1 MKKLSFN
8 PSKRNLILIFSI
20 LIVFQALVG
29 SISFKMAFNLKALQ
43 IVLGGIL
50 ISVIISFPRD
60 ILLQTYETIKFSF
73 RGEID
78 FDKTVNKI
86 HNLAI
91 RVRKDGLFALKE
103 DIKYEEDIFIRD
115 AMVLLNDYKK
125 PEAIED
131 IMDHDIESRYMEL
144 MKPYKVVEMV
154 ANIAPAF
161 GLVGT
166 LVGMIG
172 LLNTINR
179 PELIMGNMAEALVS
193 TLYGSLIANF
203 LAFPIMARIQ
213 EYNCKKILEYRMVK
227 EGILLIARED
237 TARNVF
243 DKMNVML
250 REENRLNYP
259 RKAYAKKYEG
269 LDEGGVF
276 YGMEEVLQRK

>member
-91 RVRKDGLFALKE
+91 RVRKDGLLALKE

-125 PEAIED
+125 PEVIED

-227 EGILLIARED
+227 
-237 TARNVF
+237 
-243 DKMNVML
+243 
-250 REENRLNYP
+250 
-259 RKAYAKKYEG
+259 
-269 LDEGGVF
+269 
-276 YGMEEVLQRK
+276 